1 MVGIRCGAGVC
12 YDEAVTLL
20 INGRFINKASES
32 YLSATLSTTERHFG
46 FKTKEMSLVKHI
58 ETYFGSDRSSRSSNV
73 FPFVTS
79 VIVLL
84 D

>member
-1 MVGIRCGAGVC
+1 MDQVSVYDGAM
-12 YDEAVTLL
+12 TLL

-58 ETYFGSDRSSRSSNV
+58 ET
-73 FPFVTS
+73 
-79 VIVLL
+79 
-84 D
+84 